1 MSLRNNL
8 DDSVVTSVSGFFKK
22 SSSINLVV
30 AQFIE
35 PSIYLINQ
43 ALLIFYFNALFG
55 QYR

>member
-1 MSLRNNL
+1 VSLRNNL